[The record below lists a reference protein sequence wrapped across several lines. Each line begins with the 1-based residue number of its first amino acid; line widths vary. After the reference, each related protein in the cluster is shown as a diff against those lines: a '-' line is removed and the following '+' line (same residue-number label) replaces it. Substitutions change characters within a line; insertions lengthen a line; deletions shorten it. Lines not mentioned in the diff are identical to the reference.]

1 MKKKIDLMHEIYGEM
16 DNVTCRT
23 CPHLTAHRN
32 GDCTRVWY
40 KCRLYGTSCGPGMDW
55 RCGYTACNGFTI
67 PEEEAEEKHLYGQPY
82 RMVKGLRDKQPEEQ
96 LPGQLQMEF

>member
-1 MKKKIDLMHEIYGEM
+1 MKKKIDLMHEIYGVL
-16 DNVTCRT
+16 DKVTCRT
-23 CPHLTAHRN
+23 CPHLTAHGN

-40 KCRLYGTSCGPGMDW
+40 KCRLYGTSCGPGTDW

>member
-1 MKKKIDLMHEIYGEM
+1 MKKKIDLMHEIYGVM

-23 CPHLTAHRN
+23 CPHLTAHGN

-40 KCRLYGTSCGPGMDW
+40 KCRLYGTSCGPGTDW

-67 PEEEAEEKHLYGQPY
+67 TEEEAEEKHLYGQPY
-82 RMVKGLRDKQPEEQ
+82 CIVKGLRDKQPEEQ
-96 LPGQLQMEF
+96 LSGQLQMEF